1 VQMRTHPPGSAS
13 LELPFGSG
21 QEPPPNIDPEERPCS
36 YMKSL
41 VDERDYQIEECS
53 PIGIPE
59 TDFNHDNKPCRV
71 INMSP
76 KSADSGD

>member
-1 VQMRTHPPGSAS
+1 
-13 LELPFGSG
+13 
-21 QEPPPNIDPEERPCS
+21 
-36 YMKSL
+36 MKSL

-53 PIGIPE
+53 PIVIPE

-71 INMSP
+71 LNMSP